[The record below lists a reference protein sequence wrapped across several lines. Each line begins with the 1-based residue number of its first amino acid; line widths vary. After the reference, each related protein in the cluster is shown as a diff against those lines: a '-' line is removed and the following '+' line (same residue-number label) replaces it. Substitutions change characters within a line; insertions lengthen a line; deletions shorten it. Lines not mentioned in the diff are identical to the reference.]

1 MDRLDQIVKNLTSSA
16 VQLGATRATFVAA
29 DRIVIEDALARLC
42 REPRCG
48 SFGLSASCP
57 PHVPGPAKF
66 REWINA
72 SKGAI
77 FFKIE
82 VPSENLFSEDRRE
95 VMALL
100 HYIASQTEQNAIE
113 QGYVN
118 SRAFAGGSCRK
129 IFCREQ
135 SNCAVLANE
144 KCRNPGIA
152 RPSMSG
158 FGVNVGKLIEASGW
172 GSTNFKKGGFSKHGS
187 SSALYGLILLEAAPP

>member
-16 VQLGATRATFVAA
+16 VQLGATCAAFVAA

-66 REWINA
+66 RQWINA

-158 FGVNVGKLIEASGW
+158 FGVNVGKLIEASDW
-172 GSTNFKKGGFSKHGS
+172 GSNDFKKESFSQNGS
-187 SSALYGLILLEAAPP
+187 SSALYGLILLEAAPL

>member
-77 FFKIE
+77 FFEIE
-82 VPSENLFSEDRRE
+82 MPSENLFSEDRRE

-129 IFCREQ
+129 IFCREH
-135 SNCAVLANE
+135 STCAVLANE

-172 GSTNFKKGGFSKHGS
+172 GSNNFKKGNFSKPGA
-187 SSALYGLILLEAAPP
+187 SSALYGLILLEAAPL